1 MKPVIYFDLEVL
13 AGAGGGESLPAPILA
28 GATLD
33 VLHGAFRQ
41 HPGQYALALPGV
53 LSDQAGA
60 PGRILRVFA
69 SHRDDLDAL
78 VAGIANHPIIR
89 DYTRI
94 GYPRPVPN
102 GFPGPWVEYRR
113 YRIPAQRSLR
123 KPNDTLRER
132 RLQAAREQGL
142 PYFHT
147 RSRTTDQRFVLYVQ
161 AVAAQAGGMECQP
174 DSYGLSVSSRP
185 FAVPCIPV

>member
-13 AGAGGGESLPAPILA
+13 AGDSGGESMPAPVLA
-28 GATLD
+28 GAALD

-41 HPGQYALALPGV
+41 HPGRYALALPGV
-53 LSDQAGA
+53 LPDQASA
-60 PGRILRVFA
+60 PGRALRVFA
-69 SHRDDLDAL
+69 GSRDDLDAL
-78 VAGIANHPIIR
+78 VAAISGHSIIR

-94 GYPRPVPN
+94 GYPRPVP
-102 GFPGPWVEYRR
+102 GSFPGPWVEYRR

-132 RLQAAREQGL
+132 RLQSAREQGF
-142 PYFHT
+142 PYFHA
-147 RSRTTDQRFVLYVQ
+147 RSRSNNQQFVLYVQ
-161 AVAAQAGGMECQP
+161 AIAAQSGGMECQP

-185 FAVPCIPV
+185 FAVPCIST